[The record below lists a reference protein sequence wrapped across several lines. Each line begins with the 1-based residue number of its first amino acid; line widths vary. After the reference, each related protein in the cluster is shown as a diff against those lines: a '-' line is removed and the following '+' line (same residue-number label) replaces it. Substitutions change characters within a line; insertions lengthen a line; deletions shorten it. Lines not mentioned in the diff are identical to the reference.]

1 VVSQTESM
9 TNLVVSFKPNWV
21 NGWWLRAFTDP
32 YAEVDGAVTKCSWP
46 RLTTIVTA
54 PGVHHV
60 RTFVRYRRLI
70 PGDAGSG
77 ETTVDLASG
86 EDLRIISSN
95 GITNQ
100 SPFVPRAT
108 G

>member
-1 VVSQTESM
+1 M

-32 YAEVDGAVTKCSWP
+32 YTEVGGAVTQCLWP
-46 RLTTIVTA
+46 KPTTIATPA
-54 PGVHHV
+54 GVHRV

-70 PGDAGSG
+70 PGDGGSG
-77 ETTVDLASG
+77 ESTVELAPG
-86 EDLRIISSN
+86 EELRITSSN

-100 SPFVPRAT
+100 SPFMPQAT